1 LNESEI
7 ICAVKDSCYPHTAP
21 NKILI
26 ILTSNFSG
34 FSYFKQNN
42 LEIMISKKKSLS
54 FSKEKIK
61 ILLLEGLHKNAL
73 QLFNEN
79 QFTTIESQKNSL
91 ETSELIEKIK
101 DVHLLGIRSKT
112 IITKEILRH
121 ANKLI
126 AIGCYSIGTNQV
138 DLLSAKLQGIPVFNA
153 PFSNTR
159 SVAELVIAECIFLIR
174 GIPEKNFA
182 AHNGKWLKDAS
193 NSYEVR
199 GKNLGIVGYG
209 HIGSQVSILAESL
222 GMNVYYFDIEKKLNL
237 GNAKSCSSLQELLS
251 ISDIVTLHVPE
262 TDLTKNMI
270 SYTDLS
276 LMKKGSYLINASR
289 GSVVMIEALA
299 KSLEENH
306 LGGAAIDVFP
316 KEPNSN
322 KDAFKNV
329 LQKFPNVI
337 LTPHIGGS
345 TSEAQANI
353 ALEVS
358 EKLVKYCDVGTTIGA
373 TNFVEVAL
381 TPNLNKQRYLH
392 IHKNQPGVLNKITK
406 VFTSRKLNIASQYLQ
421 TDAHVGYVIIDIDQK
436 EYADEIMKEL
446 KAIPETIKTR
456 MLL

>member
-1 LNESEI
+1 M
-7 ICAVKDSCYPHTAP
+7 P
-21 NKILI
+21 N
-26 ILTSNFSG
+26 T
-34 FSYFKQNN
+34 
-42 LEIMISKKKSLS
+42 KKSLS
-54 FSKEKIK
+54 LSKDKIK

-73 QLFNEN
+73 QLFNDN
-79 QFTTIESQKNSL
+79 QYETVEYQKSSL
-91 ETSELIEKIK
+91 ETKELIEKIK

-112 IITKEILRH
+112 NITNDILKH

-138 DLLSAKLQGIPVFNA
+138 DLTAAKLRGIPVFNA

-182 AHNGKWLKDAS
+182 AHNGIWLKDAS

-222 GMNVYYFDIEKKLNL
+222 GMNVYFYDIEKKLNL
-237 GNAKSCSSLQELLS
+237 GNAKSCSSLQEILS

-262 TDLTKNMI
+262 TELTKNMI
-270 SYTDLS
+270 SKKELS
-276 LMKKGSYLINASR
+276 LMKKSSYLINASR
-289 GSVVMIEALA
+289 GSVVVIKDLA
-299 KSLEENH
+299 KVLEEKH
-306 LGGAAIDVFP
+306 LAGAAIDVFP
-316 KEPNSN
+316 EEPSSN
-322 KDAFKNV
+322 KDSFKNV

-381 TPNLNKQRYLH
+381 TPNLNRQRYLH

-406 VFTSRKLNIASQYLQ
+406 IFTSRKLNIASQYLQ
-421 TDAHVGYVIIDIDQK
+421 TDAHIGYVIIDIDQK
-436 EYADEIMKEL
+436 NNSAEIMKEL

>member
-1 LNESEI
+1 MKN
-7 ICAVKDSCYPHTAP
+7 T
-21 NKILI
+21 
-26 ILTSNFSG
+26 
-34 FSYFKQNN
+34 
-42 LEIMISKKKSLS
+42 KKSLS
-54 FSKEKIK
+54 LAKEKIK
-61 ILLLEGLHKNAL
+61 ILLLEGLHNNAL
-73 QLFNEN
+73 DYFESNEYTN
-79 QFTTIESQKNSL
+79 VEYCKSSLSQGDL
-91 ETSELIEKIK
+91 VDKIK

-112 IITKEILRH
+112 NITGDVLKH

-138 DLLSAKLQGIPVFNA
+138 DLLSAKLKGIPVFNA

-174 GIPEKNFA
+174 GIPEKNFS
-182 AHNGKWLKDAS
+182 AHNGIWLKDAS
-193 NSYEVR
+193 NSFEVR

-270 SYTDLS
+270 AAEELS
-276 LMKKGSYLINASR
+276 IMKKGSYLINAAR
-289 GSVVMIEALA
+289 GSVVVIDDLE
-299 KSLEENH
+299 KSLEKNH
-306 LGGAAIDVFP
+306 LAGAAIDVFP
-316 KEPNSN
+316 EEPHSNNHSFNS
-322 KDAFKNV
+322 V

-421 TDAHVGYVIIDIDQK
+421 TDAHIGYVINDIDQK
-436 EYADEIMKEL
+436 NNSDEIMREL
-446 KAIPETIKTR
+446 RAIPETIKTR

>member
-1 LNESEI
+1 M
-7 ICAVKDSCYPHTAP
+7 P
-21 NKILI
+21 N
-26 ILTSNFSG
+26 T
-34 FSYFKQNN
+34 
-42 LEIMISKKKSLS
+42 KKSLS
-54 FSKEKIK
+54 LSKDKIK

-73 QLFNEN
+73 QLFNDN
-79 QFTTIESQKNSL
+79 QYETIEYQKGSI
-91 ETSELIEKIK
+91 ETEELIKKIK

-112 IITKEILRH
+112 NITSDILKH

-138 DLLSAKLQGIPVFNA
+138 DLTAAKLRGIPVFNA

-182 AHNGKWLKDAS
+182 AHNGTWLKDAS

-222 GMNVYYFDIEKKLNL
+222 GMNVYYYDIEKKLNL

-262 TDLTKNMI
+262 TELTKNMI
-270 SYTDLS
+270 GKKELS
-276 LMKKGSYLINASR
+276 LMKKSSYLINASR
-289 GSVVMIEALA
+289 GSVVVIKDLAEAL
-299 KSLEENH
+299 EEKH
-306 LGGAAIDVFP
+306 LAGAAIDVFP
-316 KEPNSN
+316 EEPSSN
-322 KDAFKNV
+322 KDSFKSV

-421 TDAHVGYVIIDIDQK
+421 TDAHIGYVIIDIDQK
-436 EYADEIMKEL
+436 NNSAEIMKEL

>member
-1 LNESEI
+1 MTDT
-7 ICAVKDSCYPHTAP
+7 K
-21 NKILI
+21 KIL
-26 ILTSNFSG
+26 
-34 FSYFKQNN
+34 
-42 LEIMISKKKSLS
+42 SLA
-54 FSKEKIK
+54 KEKIK
-61 ILLLEGLHKNAL
+61 VLLLEGLHKNAI

-79 QFTTIESQKNSL
+79 QYANVEYHKNSL
-91 ETSELIEKIK
+91 EADELIEKIK

-112 IITKEILRH
+112 NITDYILKH

-138 DLLSAKLQGIPVFNA
+138 DLTSAKLKGIPVFNA

-159 SVAELVIAECIFLIR
+159 SVAELVISECIFLIR

-182 AHNGKWLKDAS
+182 AHSGIWLKAAS
-193 NSYEVR
+193 NSFEVR

-209 HIGSQVSILAESL
+209 HIGSQVSVLAESL

-237 GNAKSCSSLQELLS
+237 GNAKSCSNLSELLS
-251 ISDIVTLHVPE
+251 LSDIVTLHVPE

-270 SYTDLS
+270 GAKELS
-276 LMKKGSYLINASR
+276 LMKKGSFLINAAR
-289 GSVVMIEALA
+289 GSIVVIHDLKKAL
-299 KSLEENH
+299 EGNH
-306 LGGAAIDVFP
+306 IAGAAIDVFP
-316 KEPNSN
+316 DEPNST
-322 KDAFKNV
+322 KDSFVNV
-329 LQKFPNVI
+329 LQKFNNVI

-373 TNFVEVAL
+373 TNFVEVSLA
-381 TPNLNKQRYLH
+381 PNLNKQRYLH

-406 VFTSRKLNIASQYLQ
+406 VFTSRNLNIASQYLQ
-421 TDAHVGYVIIDIDQK
+421 TDAYIGYVIIDIDEK
-436 EYADEIMKEL
+436 INSDEIMKEL

>member
-1 LNESEI
+1 M
-7 ICAVKDSCYPHTAP
+7 
-21 NKILI
+21 
-26 ILTSNFSG
+26 SNT
-34 FSYFKQNN
+34 
-42 LEIMISKKKSLS
+42 KKSLS
-54 FSKEKIK
+54 LSKEKIK
-61 ILLLEGLHKNAL
+61 ILLLEGLHKNAS
-73 QLFNEN
+73 QLFNDN
-79 QFTTIESQKNSL
+79 QYHTVEYQESSL
-91 ETSELIEKIK
+91 EPNVLIEKIK

-112 IITKEILRH
+112 NITTDILKH
-121 ANKLI
+121 ANKLL

-138 DLLSAKLQGIPVFNA
+138 DLTAAKLQGIPVFNA

-174 GIPEKNFA
+174 GIPEKNYSS
-182 AHNGKWLKDAS
+182 HNGVWLKDAS

-209 HIGSQVSILAESL
+209 HIGSQVSVLAEAL

-237 GNAKSCSSLQELLS
+237 GNAKSCTSLKELLS

-262 TDLTKNMI
+262 TELTKNMI
-270 SYTDLS
+270 GKRELR
-276 LMKKGSYLINASR
+276 LMKKGSYLLNAAR
-289 GSVVMIEALA
+289 GSIVVIDDLA
-299 KSLEENH
+299 KVLEEKH
-306 LGGAAIDVFP
+306 LAGAAIDVFP
-316 KEPNSN
+316 EEPNSN
-322 KDAFKNV
+322 KNSFKNV

-358 EKLVKYCDVGTTIGA
+358 EKLVKYCDIGTTIGA

-392 IHKNQPGVLNKITK
+392 IHKNQPGVLNKITT

-421 TDAHVGYVIIDIDQK
+421 TDAQIGYVIIDIDNK
-436 EYADEIMKEL
+436 NNSDEIMKEL

>member
-1 LNESEI
+1 MTN
-7 ICAVKDSCYPHTAP
+7 T
-21 NKILI
+21 
-26 ILTSNFSG
+26 
-34 FSYFKQNN
+34 
-42 LEIMISKKKSLS
+42 KKSLS
-54 FSKEKIK
+54 LAKEKIK
-61 ILLLEGLHKNAL
+61 ILLLEGIHENAL

-79 QFTTIESQKNSL
+79 QYTTVEYQKSSL
-91 ETSELIEKIK
+91 AANELIEKIK

-112 IITKEILRH
+112 NITNDILKH
-121 ANKLI
+121 AKKLI

-138 DLLSAKLQGIPVFNA
+138 DLTAAKLQGIPVFNA

-182 AHNGKWLKDAS
+182 AHDGGWLKEAS
-193 NSYEVR
+193 NSFEVR
-199 GKNLGIVGYG
+199 GKNLGIAGYG
-209 HIGSQVSILAESL
+209 HIGSQVSVLGESL

-237 GNAKSCSSLQELLS
+237 GNAKSCSSLEELLS

-270 SYTDLS
+270 GSKELS
-276 LMKKGSYLINASR
+276 LMKKGSYLINAAR
-289 GSVVMIEALA
+289 GSIVVIEDLA
-299 KSLEENH
+299 KALKEKH
-306 LGGAAIDVFP
+306 IAGAAIDVFP
-316 KEPNSN
+316 EEPKSN
-322 KDAFKNV
+322 KEAFVNA
-329 LQKFPNVI
+329 LQKFNNVI

-392 IHKNQPGVLNKITK
+392 IHKNQPGVLNKIIK
-406 VFTSRKLNIASQYLQ
+406 VFTSRSLNIASQFLQ
-421 TDAHVGYVIIDIDQK
+421 TDSDIGYVIIDIDQK
-436 EYADEIMKEL
+436 NNSAEIMKEL

>member
-1 LNESEI
+1 M
-7 ICAVKDSCYPHTAP
+7 P
-21 NKILI
+21 N
-26 ILTSNFSG
+26 T
-34 FSYFKQNN
+34 
-42 LEIMISKKKSLS
+42 KKTLSLS
-54 FSKEKIK
+54 KNKIK

-73 QLFNEN
+73 QLFNDN
-79 QFTTIESQKNSL
+79 QYETVEYQKSSL
-91 ETSELIEKIK
+91 ETKELIEKIK

-112 IITKEILRH
+112 NITSDILKH

-138 DLLSAKLQGIPVFNA
+138 DLLSAKLQG
-153 PFSNTR
+153 TR

-182 AHNGKWLKDAS
+182 AHNGIWLKDAS

-222 GMNVYYFDIEKKLNL
+222 GMNVYYYDIEKKLNL
-237 GNAKSCSSLQELLS
+237 GNAKSCSSLQEILS

-270 SYTDLS
+270 SKKELS
-276 LMKKGSYLINASR
+276 LMKKSSYLINASR
-289 GSVVMIEALA
+289 GSVVVIKDLA
-299 KSLEENH
+299 KVLEEKH
-306 LGGAAIDVFP
+306 LAGAAIDVFP
-316 KEPNSN
+316 EEPNSN
-322 KDAFKNV
+322 KDSFRSV

-381 TPNLNKQRYLH
+381 TPILNRQRYLH

-421 TDAHVGYVIIDIDQK
+421 TDAHIGYVIIDIDQK
-436 EYADEIMKEL
+436 NNSAEIMKEL

-456 MLL
+456 VLL